1 MMKLWNHQQKI
12 IDLNPRK
19 HLLAHEVGTG
29 KTITT
34 ITLAKQNNQKAL
46 VICPKSIKQQWLE
59 QVPNDWLVL
68 HKEGFKNM
76 WNAKGISHYNCLI
89 IDECH
94 FFASPKS
101 QLTKSL
107 LAYIARYNPEY
118 IYLLSGTPYT
128 SSSWAI
134 YTYGLILG
142 KPWRWIDWD
151 RKFFD
156 HIKMGRLNVP
166 VQKKKINGVP
176 TEQVIASVVKSLG
189 STVRME
195 DTLGDLIM
203 PEQIFETEYFE
214 LTKEQR
220 EAIAS
225 LTDLVPITKWTHT
238 HEVCGGTLK
247 GDGYTPDKF
256 FKSEK
261 LDRVLE
267 LAKSYPKF
275 VVVCRYNLE
284 IYRLE
289 DALKT
294 SFKGI
299 KVIVINGETKDVY
312 RATQEAGR
320 SDKCIVL
327 VQAAVSAGYELPSFP
342 LMVFYSLDF
351 SLVNY
356 LQVLG
361 RIARRNNLKRN
372 VYISLVIKGTIDEDV
387 YKCIQR
393 KEDFNIA
400 IYN

>member
-1 MMKLWNHQQKI
+1 
-12 IDLNPRK
+12 
-19 HLLAHEVGTG
+19 
-29 KTITT
+29 
-34 ITLAKQNNQKAL
+34 
-46 VICPKSIKQQWLE
+46 
-59 QVPNDWLVL
+59 
-68 HKEGFKNM
+68 
-76 WNAKGISHYNCLI
+76 
-89 IDECH
+89 
-94 FFASPKS
+94 
-101 QLTKSL
+101 
-107 LAYIARYNPEY
+107 
-118 IYLLSGTPYT
+118 
-128 SSSWAI
+128 
-134 YTYGLILG
+134 
-142 KPWRWIDWD
+142 
-151 RKFFD
+151 
-156 HIKMGRLNVP
+156 MGRLNVP

>member
-1 MMKLWNHQQKI
+1 MIKLWSHQQRI
-12 IDLNPRK
+12 IDQNPKK

-29 KTITT
+29 KTITA
-34 ITLAKQNNQKAL
+34 ITLAKKNNQKAL

-59 QVPNDWLVL
+59 QVPDDWLVL
-68 HKEGFKNM
+68 HKEGFKKM
-76 WNAKGISHYNCLI
+76 WNAKSISHYNCLI

-107 LAYIARYNPEY
+107 LSYIARYNPEY
-118 IYLLSGTPYT
+118 IYLLTGTPYT
-128 SSSWAI
+128 SSSWSI

-142 KPWRWIDWD
+142 KNWRWIDWN

-156 HIKMGRLNVP
+156 QIKMGRLKIP

-176 TEQVIASVVKSLG
+176 TEEVIASVVKSLG
-189 STVRME
+189 STVKME
-195 DTLGDLIM
+195 ETLGDMAM
-203 PEQIFETEYFE
+203 PEQIFQTEYFE

-225 LTDLVPITKWTHT
+225 LTDLVPITLWTKT
-238 HEVCGGTLK
+238 HELCGATLK

-256 FKSEK
+256 FKSQK

-267 LAKSYPKF
+267 LAKVHPKL
-275 VVVCRYNLE
+275 VIVCRYNLE
-284 IYRLE
+284 IHRLE
-289 DALKT
+289 AELKAY
-294 SFKGI
+294 

-312 RATQEAGR
+312 RATQEAEQ
-320 SDKCIVL
+320 SDRCIVL
-327 VQAAVSAGYELPSFP
+327 VQASVSSGYELPTFP
-342 LMVFYSLDF
+342 LMIFYSLDF

-361 RIARRNNLKRN
+361 RISRRNRLKRN
-372 VYISLVIKGTIDEDV
+372 VYLSLVIPKTIDEDV
-387 YKCIQR
+387 WKCMQR
-393 KEDFNIA
+393 KEEFNIS
-400 IYN
+400 IYQ

>member
-1 MMKLWNHQQKI
+1 MKLWDHQQKI
-12 IDLNPRK
+12 IDLNPKK

-29 KTITT
+29 KTLTA
-34 ITLAKQNNQKAL
+34 ITLAKQNNQTAL
-46 VICPKSIKQQWLE
+46 VICPKSIKQQWVE
-59 QVPNDWLVL
+59 QVPVDWLVL
-68 HKEGFKNM
+68 HKEGFKKM
-76 WNAKGISHYNCLI
+76 WNIKDIPHYNALI
-89 IDECH
+89 VDECH

-101 QLTKSL
+101 QLTRSL
-107 LAYIARYNPEY
+107 LSYISRYNPEY

-142 KPWRWIDWD
+142 KNWRWIDWD

-166 VQKKKINGVP
+166 VQKKKINGVQ
-176 TEQVIASVVKSLG
+176 TEQVIASIVKSLG

-195 DTLGDLIM
+195 DTLGDQTM

-214 LTKEQR
+214 LTSEQR

-225 LTDLVPITKWTHT
+225 LTDLVAITKWTHT
-238 HEVCGGTLK
+238 HEICGGSLK

-256 FKSEK
+256 FKSQK
-261 LDRVLE
+261 LDRILE
-267 LAKSYPKF
+267 LAKEHPKF
-275 VVVCRYNLE
+275 IVVCRYNLE
-284 IYRLE
+284 IHRLE
-289 DALKT
+289 AELH
-294 SFKGI
+294 GYN
-299 KVIVINGETKDVY
+299 VIVINGDTKDVY
-312 RATQEAGR
+312 RATQEAER

-327 VQAAVSAGYELPSFP
+327 IQAAVSAGYELPSFP

-361 RIARRNNLKRN
+361 RISRRNALKRN
-372 VYISLVIKGTIDEDV
+372 VYLSLVIPKTIDEDV
-387 YKCIQR
+387 WKCMQR

-400 IYN
+400 IYNKN